1 MKNMNN
7 HFGQSRIFCKT
18 PMNLQIFGNDA
29 GDNADG
35 GGTGDS
41 STGDDG
47 EEELTREQLIEALA
61 KERADKE
68 RFKNSIDDLT
78 KKNKNL
84 SQAVKDR
91 MTAEEQAEAAR
102 TEAEQAKDKK
112 IAELESK
119 FLMLDYSKRLMG
131 IGMDE
136 TAATELAGLTGE
148 LADAD
153 KFFSALDKFVKAAT
167 KKAGEDAV
175 QALVKSNPS
184 INAGNGTGGA
194 DDLATQKAKELKKSQ
209 RAVNSDVLKNF
220 M

>member
-1 MKNMNN
+1 
-7 HFGQSRIFCKT
+7 
-18 PMNLQIFGNDA
+18 MNLQIFGNDA

-175 QALVKSNPS
+175 QALIKSNPS
-184 INAGNGTGGA
+184 INAGNGTGGT